1 MSDTSPEQPLDTLY
15 SPRAIG
21 QIPRRGGYVNRFK
34 FQRERLKALQT
45 FEDKFPKSYPIKKTL
60 PKLAHLRLDREDTNV
75 SSISSKSIET
85 IKLPSVSSNS
95 KRSLHAKTDPPLRTL
110 HLRCFA
116 VKIFFIQKLIYLQ
129 LYPDHFSRIAHSLPS
144 LPSIPG
150 SPGPIQANASPAEA
164 SPDNEVALEPQ
175 SKPVVIPSKHRY
187 EVIAFQKTIHTEK
200 HENGGIGNHGK
211 FRKHTLYHLDESPQK
226 SAREEDGK
234 KQVDIPP
241 LMIKAPVKHKRR
253 PRRSEHSSDA
263 NSDGALAHRKWKE
276 NCGCLRCQMIKRY
289 WSEGDSQ
296 YKIWGE
302 YPCHHVDPKAVADE
316 DN

>member
-34 FQRERLKALQT
+34 FQRERLKALQS
-45 FEDKFPKSYPIKKTL
+45 FDDKFPKSYPIKKTL

-75 SSISSKSIET
+75 SSISSKSVET
-85 IKLPSVSSNS
+85 IKLPSVSSNT
-95 KRSLHAKTDPPLRTL
+95 KKSLHAKPDPPVRTL
-110 HLRCFA
+110 HLR
-116 VKIFFIQKLIYLQ
+116 

-150 SPGPIQANASPAEA
+150 SPGPIQANASPVEV
-164 SPDNEVALEPQ
+164 SPDNEVASEPQ

-200 HENGGIGNHGK
+200 HENSGFGHPGK

-226 SAREEDGK
+226 SAREEDGR
-234 KQVDIPP
+234 KQVDIPR
-241 LMIKAPVKHKRR
+241 LVIKAPVKPKRR
-253 PRRSEHSSDA
+253 PHRSNQGSDA
-263 NSDGALAHRKWKE
+263 QSDGALAHRKWKE

-302 YPCHHVDPKAVADE
+302 YPCHHVDPKAVADDE
-316 DN
+316 D

>member
-15 SPRAIG
+15 SPRTIG

-34 FQRERLKALQT
+34 FQRDRLKALQT

-60 PKLAHLRLDREDTNV
+60 PKLAHLRLEREDTNV

-85 IKLPSVSSNS
+85 IKLPSVSANP
-95 KRSLHAKTDPPLRTL
+95 KRSLYTKNDPPVRTL
-110 HLRCFA
+110 HLR
-116 VKIFFIQKLIYLQ
+116 

-150 SPGPIQANASPAEA
+150 SPGPIQANTSPIEV
-164 SPDNEVALEPQ
+164 SPDNEASPEPQ
-175 SKPVVIPSKHRY
+175 TKPVVIPSKHRY

-200 HENGGIGNHGK
+200 HENGGTGHPGK
-211 FRKHTLYHLDESPQK
+211 FRKHNLYHLDESPQK

-234 KQVDIPP
+234 KQEDIPP
-241 LMIKAPVKHKRR
+241 LVIKAPIKHKRR
-253 PRRSEHSSDA
+253 LRRSDHVSDA
-263 NSDGALAHRKWKE
+263 KSDGALAHRKWKE
-276 NCGCLRCQMIKRY
+276 NCGCLRCQMIKRH

-316 DN
+316 DD